1 MLIRDVLKRFFT
13 DICRSAKKYQG
24 VLSDSRSRQMFGKEL
39 HIIDSTTISL
49 YKDFLKCVGRKSKTG
64 KAKGGIK
71 MHTMINANEPVP
83 RVIHFTDAAHHD
95 QQMYK
100 HLNFK
105 SGHIY
110 VFDKGYNNYDSFE
123 LFNDKD
129 IGYVTRLKDNAA
141 YELMIDLDIPWDS
154 RKSIIKDQIVE
165 LPIRKM
171 DKL

>member
-1 MLIRDVLKRFFT
+1 MRWP
-13 DICRSAKKYQG
+13 
-24 VLSDSRSRQMFGKEL
+24 E
-39 HIIDSTTISL
+39 
-49 YKDFLKCVGRKSKTG
+49 SKTG

-83 RVIHFTDAAHHD
+83 RVIYFTDAAHHD

-110 VFDKGYNNYDSFE
+110 VFDKEITIIPSSE

-129 IGYVTRLKDNAA
+129 IGYVNPLKRQCSLRINDRLG
-141 YELMIDLDIPWDS
+141 YSMDS
-154 RKSIIKDQIVE
+154 CKSIIKDQIVE
-165 LPIRKM
+165 LPIRKNGQVVRTITGRLVTFGM
-171 DKL
+171 KQPSVALFSLTNQIELEAIHAVEVYKQRWQTGTTI

>member
-1 MLIRDVLKRFFT
+1 M
-13 DICRSAKKYQG
+13 A
-24 VLSDSRSRQMFGKEL
+24 
-39 HIIDSTTISL
+39 
-49 YKDFLKCVGRKSKTG
+49 G
-64 KAKGGIK
+64 KAKQGKPKEDK

-154 RKSIIKDQIVE
+154 RKSIIKDQIVNYLFEKWTSCKNYNRSTGYLWDEATKRSFVFLTNQIE
-165 LPIRKM
+165 LEAIHVAKFINS
-171 DKL
+171 DGK